1 LSYLL
6 GPRLKGDERNIAL
19 KGGNRWFKA
28 SCFCD
33 FPQVWTGFIIW
44 RPGKEYEMSVYIALV
59 TFTDQGVRHI
69 KQTTERAK
77 GLINAAANLK
87 IKIKD
92 IYWTMGAYDAVFTA
106 EAPDDETMTAF
117 AASMGALGNIRTQT
131 MRAFS
136 ADEMNKI
143 LTKLPAMD
151 VTTSK

>member
-1 LSYLL
+1 
-6 GPRLKGDERNIAL
+6 
-19 KGGNRWFKA
+19 
-28 SCFCD
+28 
-33 FPQVWTGFIIW
+33 
-44 RPGKEYEMSVYIALV
+44 MSTYIALV